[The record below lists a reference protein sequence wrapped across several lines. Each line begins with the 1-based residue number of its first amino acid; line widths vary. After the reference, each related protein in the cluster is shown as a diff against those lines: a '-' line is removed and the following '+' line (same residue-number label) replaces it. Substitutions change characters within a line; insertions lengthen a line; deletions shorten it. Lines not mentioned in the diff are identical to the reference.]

1 NKPLKEV
8 LALIR
13 QYSFWMPQYIWLQ
26 GHLIDTYHLPAEDE
40 NGNAVG
46 VRF

>member
-1 NKPLKEV
+1 
-8 LALIR
+8 
-13 QYSFWMPQYIWLQ
+13 WLQ

-40 NGNAVG
+40 NGNTVG